1 MDDWATCAP
10 FIHSDKG
17 STVSGLRE
25 RQKVE
30 RRQAISKAAI
40 ELFERQGFQNTTIEQ
55 IANQAGVSAPTVF
68 KYFGNK
74 QEIIL
79 EILHDADQRALKDTR
94 NQIPEIEDPV
104 DALCYLERLL
114 TGYALEVMH
123 PSLWRELLPLIL
135 FGGDNEL
142 PEGYRAM
149 NDALRAEISGLLR
162 ELQQA
167 GKLRADLNV
176 DLAAFLLNDYSHLQ
190 LFRLVNQ
197 EQPDIESHSAQV
209 RRITELLFY
218 GMRA

>member
-1 MDDWATCAP
+1 M
-10 FIHSDKG
+10 
-17 STVSGLRE
+17 SGLRE
-25 RQKVE
+25 RQKAE

-55 IANQAGVSAPTVF
+55 IASQAGVSPPTVF

-79 EILHDADQRALKDTR
+79 EILHQADQRAIIDTR
-94 NQIPEIEDPV
+94 SRIHEIDDPV
-104 DALCYLERLL
+104 EALCHLERLL

-135 FGGDNEL
+135 FGGSNGL

-149 NDALRAEISGLLR
+149 NDALRAEISELLR

-167 GKLRADLNV
+167 GKLRPQLDV
-176 DLAAFLLNDYSHLQ
+176 ELAAFLLNDYSHLQ

-197 EQPDIESHSAQV
+197 EHPDIDAHSMQV

-218 GMRA
+218 GMQA

>member
-1 MDDWATCAP
+1 M
-10 FIHSDKG
+10 
-17 STVSGLRE
+17 SGLRE
-25 RQKVE
+25 RQKAE
-30 RRQAISKAAI
+30 RRQAISKAAV

-55 IANQAGVSAPTVF
+55 IAGQAGVSPPTVF

-79 EILHDADQRALKDTR
+79 EILHHADQRAISDTR
-94 NQIPEIEDPV
+94 SLIHEIDDPV
-104 DALCYLERLL
+104 EALCHLERLL

-135 FGGDNEL
+135 FGGSNGL

-149 NDALRAEISGLLR
+149 NDTLRAEISELLR
-162 ELQQA
+162 ELQRA
-167 GKLRADLNV
+167 GKLRAQLDV
-176 DLAAFLLNDYSHLQ
+176 ELAAFLLNDYSHLQ

-197 EQPDIESHSAQV
+197 EHPDIDAHSTQV

-218 GMRA
+218 GMQA

>member
-1 MDDWATCAP
+1 M
-10 FIHSDKG
+10 
-17 STVSGLRE
+17 RE
-25 RQKVE
+25 RQKAE
-30 RRQAISKAAI
+30 RRQAISKAAV

-55 IANQAGVSAPTVF
+55 IASQAGVSPPTVF

-79 EILHDADQRALKDTR
+79 EILHHADQRAIIDTR
-94 NQIPEIEDPV
+94 SRIHEIDDPV
-104 DALCYLERLL
+104 EALCHLERLL

-135 FGGDNEL
+135 FGGSNGL

-149 NDALRAEISGLLR
+149 NDALRAEISELLR

-167 GKLRADLNV
+167 GKLRPQLDV
-176 DLAAFLLNDYSHLQ
+176 ELAAFLLNDYSHLQ

-197 EQPDIESHSAQV
+197 EHPDIDAHSMQV

-218 GMRA
+218 GMQA

>member
-1 MDDWATCAP
+1 M
-10 FIHSDKG
+10 
-17 STVSGLRE
+17 SGLCE
-25 RQKVE
+25 RQKAE

-55 IANQAGVSAPTVF
+55 IASQAGVSPPTVF

-79 EILHDADQRALKDTR
+79 EILHHADQRAITDTR
-94 NQIPEIEDPV
+94 SLIREIEDPV
-104 DALCYLERLL
+104 EALCHLERLL

-135 FGGDNEL
+135 FGGSNEL

-149 NDALRAEISGLLR
+149 NDALRAEISELLR
-162 ELQQA
+162 ELQRA
-167 GKLRADLNV
+167 GKLRPQLDV
-176 DLAAFLLNDYSHLQ
+176 ELAAFLLNDYSHLQ

-197 EQPDIESHSAQV
+197 EHPDIDAHSTQV

-218 GMRA
+218 GMQA

>member
-1 MDDWATCAP
+1 
-10 FIHSDKG
+10 
-17 STVSGLRE
+17 VSGLRE
-25 RQKVE
+25 RQKAE

-55 IANQAGVSAPTVF
+55 IASQAGVSPPTVF

-79 EILHDADQRALKDTR
+79 EILHHADQRAIIDTR
-94 NQIPEIEDPV
+94 SRIHEIDDPV
-104 DALCYLERLL
+104 EALCHLERLL

-135 FGGDNEL
+135 FGGSNGL

-149 NDALRAEISGLLR
+149 NDALRAEISELLR

-167 GKLRADLNV
+167 GKLRPQLDV
-176 DLAAFLLNDYSHLQ
+176 ELAAFLLNDYSHLQ

-197 EQPDIESHSAQV
+197 EHPDIDAHSMQV

-218 GMRA
+218 GMQA

>member
-1 MDDWATCAP
+1 MP
-10 FIHSDKG
+10 SVLQ
-17 STVSGLRE
+17 STSSYQQGPLVSGLRE
-25 RQKVE
+25 RQKAE
-30 RRQAISKAAI
+30 RRQAISKAAV
-40 ELFERQGFQNTTIEQ
+40 ELFERQGFQTTTIEQ
-55 IANQAGVSAPTVF
+55 IASQAGVSAPTVF

-79 EILHDADQRALKDTR
+79 EILHEADRRALKDTR
-94 NQIPEIEDPV
+94 SQMPEIEDPV

-135 FGGDNEL
+135 FGGDNGL

-149 NDALRAEISGLLR
+149 NDALRAEISGLIR

-167 GKLRADLNV
+167 GKLRPDLDV
-176 DLAAFLLNDYSHLQ
+176 ELAAFLLNDYSHLQ
-190 LFRLVNQ
+190 LYRLVNQ
-197 EQPDIESHSAQV
+197 EQPDVEAHSAQV
-209 RRITELLFY
+209 RRITELLFH

>member
-1 MDDWATCAP
+1 
-10 FIHSDKG
+10 
-17 STVSGLRE
+17 VSGLRE
-25 RQKVE
+25 RQKAE
-30 RRQAISKAAI
+30 RRQAISQAAI

-55 IANQAGVSAPTVF
+55 IASQAGVSPPTVF

-79 EILHDADQRALKDTR
+79 EILHHADQRAITDTR
-94 NQIPEIEDPV
+94 RLIKDIEDPV
-104 DALCYLERLL
+104 EAMCHLERLL

-135 FGGDNEL
+135 FGGDNGL
-142 PEGYRAM
+142 PKGYRAM
-149 NDALRAEISGLLR
+149 NDALRAEISGLLG

-197 EQPDIESHSAQV
+197 EQPDVESHSAQV
-209 RRITELLFY
+209 RHITELLFY

>member
-1 MDDWATCAP
+1 M
-10 FIHSDKG
+10 
-17 STVSGLRE
+17 SGLRE
-25 RQKVE
+25 RQKAE
-30 RRQAISKAAI
+30 RRQAISKAAV

-55 IANQAGVSAPTVF
+55 IASQAGVSPPTVF

-79 EILHDADQRALKDTR
+79 EILHHADQRAIIDTR
-94 NQIPEIEDPV
+94 SRIHEIDDPV
-104 DALCYLERLL
+104 EALCHLERLL

-135 FGGDNEL
+135 FGGSNGL

-149 NDALRAEISGLLR
+149 NDALRAEISELLR

-167 GKLRADLNV
+167 GKLRPQLDV
-176 DLAAFLLNDYSHLQ
+176 ELAAFLLNDYSHLQ

-197 EQPDIESHSAQV
+197 EHPDIDAHSMQV

-218 GMRA
+218 GMQA

>member
-1 MDDWATCAP
+1 M
-10 FIHSDKG
+10 
-17 STVSGLRE
+17 RE
-25 RQKVE
+25 RQKAE

-55 IANQAGVSAPTVF
+55 IASQAGVSPPTVF

-79 EILHDADQRALKDTR
+79 EILHHADQRAITDTR
-94 NQIPEIEDPV
+94 SRIHEIDDPV
-104 DALCYLERLL
+104 EALCHLERLL

-135 FGGDNEL
+135 FGGSNEL
-142 PEGYRAM
+142 PAGYRAM
-149 NDALRAEISGLLR
+149 NDALRAEISELLR
-162 ELQQA
+162 ELQRA
-167 GKLRADLNV
+167 GKLRPQLDV
-176 DLAAFLLNDYSHLQ
+176 ELAAFLLNDYSHLQ

-197 EQPDIESHSAQV
+197 EHPDIDAHSTQV

-218 GMRA
+218 GMQA

>member
-1 MDDWATCAP
+1 M
-10 FIHSDKG
+10 
-17 STVSGLRE
+17 SGLRE

-40 ELFERQGFQNTTIEQ
+40 ELFELQGFQNTTIEQ

-94 NQIPEIEDPV
+94 SQIPEMEDPV
-104 DALCYLERLL
+104 DTLCYLERLL

-135 FGGDNEL
+135 FGGDKGL

-209 RRITELLFY
+209 RHITELLFY

>member
-1 MDDWATCAP
+1 M
-10 FIHSDKG
+10 
-17 STVSGLRE
+17 SGLRE
-25 RQKVE
+25 RQKAE

-79 EILHDADQRALKDTR
+79 EILHHADQRAITDTR
-94 NQIPEIEDPV
+94 SRIHEIDDPV
-104 DALCYLERLL
+104 EALCHLERLL

-135 FGGDNEL
+135 FGGNNEL
-142 PEGYRAM
+142 PAGYRAM
-149 NDALRAEISGLLR
+149 NDALRAEISELLR
-162 ELQQA
+162 ELQRA
-167 GKLRADLNV
+167 GKLRPQLDV
-176 DLAAFLLNDYSHLQ
+176 ELAAFLLNDYSHLQ

-197 EQPDIESHSAQV
+197 EHPDIDAHSTQV

-218 GMRA
+218 GMQA

>member
-1 MDDWATCAP
+1 MNDWATCAP

-55 IANQAGVSAPTVF
+55 IASQAGVSAPTVF

-135 FGGDNEL
+135 FGGDNGL

-149 NDALRAEISGLLR
+149 NDALKAEISGLLR

-218 GMRA
+218 GMQA

>member
-1 MDDWATCAP
+1 M
-10 FIHSDKG
+10 
-17 STVSGLRE
+17 SGLRE
-25 RQKVE
+25 RQKAE

-55 IANQAGVSAPTVF
+55 IASQAGVSPPTVF

-79 EILHDADQRALKDTR
+79 EILHHADQRAIIDTR
-94 NQIPEIEDPV
+94 SRIHEIDDPV
-104 DALCYLERLL
+104 EALCHLERLL

-135 FGGDNEL
+135 FGGSNGL

-149 NDALRAEISGLLR
+149 NDALRAEISELLR

-167 GKLRADLNV
+167 GKLRPQLDV
-176 DLAAFLLNDYSHLQ
+176 ELAAFLLNDYSHLQ

-197 EQPDIESHSAQV
+197 EHPDIDAHSMQV

-218 GMRA
+218 GMQA

>member
-1 MDDWATCAP
+1 M
-10 FIHSDKG
+10 
-17 STVSGLRE
+17 SGLRE
-25 RQKVE
+25 RQKAE
-30 RRQAISKAAI
+30 RRQAISKAAV

-55 IANQAGVSAPTVF
+55 IAGQAGVSPPTVF

-79 EILHDADQRALKDTR
+79 EILHHADQRAISDTR
-94 NQIPEIEDPV
+94 SLIHEIDDPV
-104 DALCYLERLL
+104 EALCHLERLL

-135 FGGDNEL
+135 FGGSNGL

-149 NDALRAEISGLLR
+149 NDALRAEISELLR
-162 ELQQA
+162 ELQRA
-167 GKLRADLNV
+167 GKLRPQLDV
-176 DLAAFLLNDYSHLQ
+176 ELAAFLLNDYSHLQ

-197 EQPDIESHSAQV
+197 EHPDIDAHSTQV

-218 GMRA
+218 GMQA

>member
-1 MDDWATCAP
+1 M
-10 FIHSDKG
+10 
-17 STVSGLRE
+17 SGLRE
-25 RQKVE
+25 RQKAE
-30 RRQAISKAAI
+30 RRQAISEAAV

-55 IANQAGVSAPTVF
+55 IASQAGVSPPTVF

-79 EILHDADQRALKDTR
+79 EILHHADQRAISDTR
-94 NQIPEIEDPV
+94 SLIHQIDDPV
-104 DALCYLERLL
+104 EALCHLERLL

-135 FGGDNEL
+135 FGGSNGL

-149 NDALRAEISGLLR
+149 NDALRAEISELLR

-167 GKLRADLNV
+167 GKLRPQLDV
-176 DLAAFLLNDYSHLQ
+176 ELAAFLLNDYSHLQ

-197 EQPDIESHSAQV
+197 EHPDIDAHSMQV

-218 GMRA
+218 GMQA

>member
-1 MDDWATCAP
+1 M
-10 FIHSDKG
+10 
-17 STVSGLRE
+17 SGLRE

-79 EILHDADQRALKDTR
+79 EILHDADQRAIKDAR
-94 NQIPEIEDPV
+94 SQMPDIEDPV
-104 DALCYLERLL
+104 DAMCYMERRL

-135 FGGDNEL
+135 FGGDNGL
-142 PEGYRAM
+142 PQGYRAM
-149 NDALRAEISGLLR
+149 NDALRTEISGLLR

-167 GKLRADLNV
+167 GKLRADLDV
-176 DLAAFLLNDYSHLQ
+176 DLASFLLNDYSHLQ

-197 EQPDIESHSAQV
+197 EQPDVESHSAQA
-209 RRITELLFY
+209 RHITELLFY

>member
-1 MDDWATCAP
+1 M
-10 FIHSDKG
+10 
-17 STVSGLRE
+17 RE
-25 RQKVE
+25 RQKAE
-30 RRQAISKAAI
+30 RRQAISKAAV

-55 IANQAGVSAPTVF
+55 IAGQAGVSPPTVF

-79 EILHDADQRALKDTR
+79 EILHHADQRAISDTR
-94 NQIPEIEDPV
+94 SLIHEIDDPV
-104 DALCYLERLL
+104 EALCHLERLL

-135 FGGDNEL
+135 FGGSNGL

-149 NDALRAEISGLLR
+149 NDTLRAEISELLR
-162 ELQQA
+162 ELQRA
-167 GKLRADLNV
+167 GKLRAQLDV
-176 DLAAFLLNDYSHLQ
+176 ELAAFLLNDYSHLQ

-197 EQPDIESHSAQV
+197 EHPDIDAHSTQV

-218 GMRA
+218 GMQA

>member
-1 MDDWATCAP
+1 M
-10 FIHSDKG
+10 
-17 STVSGLRE
+17 SGLRE
-25 RQKVE
+25 RQKAE

-55 IANQAGVSAPTVF
+55 IASLAGVSAPTVF

-79 EILHDADQRALKDTR
+79 EILHEADQRALKDTR
-94 NQIPEIEDPV
+94 SLIPEMEDPV
-104 DALCYLERLL
+104 EALCYLERLL

-135 FGGDNEL
+135 FGDNNGL

-149 NDALRAEISGLLR
+149 NEALRAEISGLIKA
-162 ELQQA
+162 LQQA
-167 GKLRADLNV
+167 GKLRADLDV

-190 LFRLVNQ
+190 LYRLVNQ
-197 EQPDIESHSAQV
+197 EQPDIKAHCAQV
-209 RRITELLFY
+209 RRITELLFH
-218 GMRA
+218 GMKA

>member
-1 MDDWATCAP
+1 M
-10 FIHSDKG
+10 
-17 STVSGLRE
+17 SGLRE

-135 FGGDNEL
+135 FGGDNGL

-167 GKLRADLNV
+167 GRLRADLNV

-218 GMRA
+218 GMQA

>member
-1 MDDWATCAP
+1 M
-10 FIHSDKG
+10 
-17 STVSGLRE
+17 SGLRE
-25 RQKVE
+25 RQKAE

-55 IANQAGVSAPTVF
+55 IASQAGVSPPTVF

-79 EILHDADQRALKDTR
+79 EILHLADQRAITDTR
-94 NQIPEIEDPV
+94 SLIHQIDDPV
-104 DALCYLERLL
+104 EALCHLERLL

-123 PSLWRELLPLIL
+123 HSLWRELLPLIL
-135 FGGDNEL
+135 FGGSNGL

-149 NDALRAEISGLLR
+149 NDALRAEISELLR
-162 ELQQA
+162 ELQRA
-167 GKLRADLNV
+167 GKLRPQLDV
-176 DLAAFLLNDYSHLQ
+176 ELAAFLLNDYSHLQ

-197 EQPDIESHSAQV
+197 EHPDIDAHSMQV

-218 GMRA
+218 GMQA

>member
-1 MDDWATCAP
+1 M
-10 FIHSDKG
+10 
-17 STVSGLRE
+17 SGLRE
-25 RQKVE
+25 RQKAE

-55 IANQAGVSAPTVF
+55 IASQAGVSPPTVF

-79 EILHDADQRALKDTR
+79 EILHHADQRAITDTR
-94 NQIPEIEDPV
+94 SRIHEIDDPV
-104 DALCYLERLL
+104 EALCHLERLL

-135 FGGDNEL
+135 FGGSNEL
-142 PEGYRAM
+142 PAGYRAM
-149 NDALRAEISGLLR
+149 NDALRAEISELLR
-162 ELQQA
+162 ELQRA
-167 GKLRADLNV
+167 GKLRPQLDV
-176 DLAAFLLNDYSHLQ
+176 ELAAFLLNDYSHLQ

-197 EQPDIESHSAQV
+197 EHPDIDAHSTQV

-218 GMRA
+218 GMQA